1 MNSKYL
7 ESLEELDHLFS
18 AYLHKIKFRI
28 FQNISEISIH
38 SLRPFKYKNTCELCD
53 NMLDKDKKGRLMVK
67 NFFEE
72 VIDVFHEKYNIA
84 GIEQL

>member
-1 MNSKYL
+1 
-7 ESLEELDHLFS
+7 
-18 AYLHKIKFRI
+18 
-28 FQNISEISIH
+28 
-38 SLRPFKYKNTCELCD
+38 
-53 NMLDKDKKGRLMVK
+53 MLDKDKKGRLMVK